1 MVCGTWKVNPVPWD
15 LVVVVVVV
23 VVGGGGG
30 GNIMNSWVR
39 TETAAVLGVFIHAYI
54 HTYIQHGDTID
65 CSNRICLISGTVRGV
80 YL

>member
-15 LVVVVVVV
+15 LVVNVVVVVVVV

-30 GNIMNSWVR
+30 GNIMNRWVR

-54 HTYIQHGDTID
+54 HTYIHTYSMVTRSIAP
-65 CSNRICLISGTVRGV
+65 IAFA
-80 YL
+80 